1 MANSIKKLDLMRADS
16 MHCLSVLLVFSIIP
30 PTFFFAFPS
39 ALFLLL
45 LIFFELF
52 NFFHL
57 FLQLWI
63 LGKCWWC
70 PFMLDLLLI
79 KRIWHLLI
87 LLGAHL
93 KLPDTARARIFGKV
107 QNLKGFC
114 RNLRVQGPFQYFIED
129 FLGTVLI
136 KFDWSLSFLQ
146 KLIVLWIFY
155 IEVAFFHIIILICFH

>member
-1 MANSIKKLDLMRADS
+1 M
-16 MHCLSVLLVFSIIP
+16 
-30 PTFFFAFPS
+30 
-39 ALFLLL
+39 
-45 LIFFELF
+45 
-52 NFFHL
+52 
-57 FLQLWI
+57 
-63 LGKCWWC
+63 LGKCWSC

-79 KRIWHLLI
+79 KGIWRLLI

-107 QNLKGFC
+107 QNLKDFC

-155 IEVAFFHIIILICFH
+155 IEVAFFHIIILICFHLPRAFELRQAVYAFFFHTLLFIFLFLSFLLPNIAPFCLSPILY